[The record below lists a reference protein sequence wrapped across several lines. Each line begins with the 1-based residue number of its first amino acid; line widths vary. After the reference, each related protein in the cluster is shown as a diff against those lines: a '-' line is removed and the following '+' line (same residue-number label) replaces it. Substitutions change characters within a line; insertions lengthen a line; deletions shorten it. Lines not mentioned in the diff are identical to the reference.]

1 MGHDMNKCGLPS
13 ADRTEIV
20 EERRADS
27 NKWLNVPGIDGPV
40 INPTHEQYILA
51 GWVLYVAPVI
61 DHTTQNQGKVV
72 ISDTTWTYLV
82 VDKDPEDIF
91 TEKVQA
97 IEDGLDQFIDDVAK
111 TKKYGTV
118 HMSPTEACLAYA
130 GYDNPFRAEA
140 EAFGKWKA
148 SIWPLVFQIQDDFLA
163 GKRPEPTLEIIIS
176 ELPPMEWP

>member
-1 MGHDMNKCGLPS
+1 MNKYGFPS
-13 ADRTEIV
+13 EDRTEIT
-20 EERRADS
+20 EQRRADS

-40 INPTHEQYILA
+40 INPTHEQYLLA
-51 GWVLYVAPVI
+51 GWVLYVAPAI
-61 DHTTQNQGKVV
+61 GTNQYRGDPAITDKEW
-72 ISDTTWTYLV
+72 SYLV
-82 VDKDPEDIF
+82 VGKDPEVIF

-97 IEDGLDQFIDDVAK
+97 IEDGLDRFIDDVAK
-111 TKKYGTV
+111 DKRYGTV

-148 SIWPLVFQIQDDFLA
+148 SIWPIVFKIQDDYLD

-176 ELPPMEWP
+176 ELPPMVWAT